1 MAIVQFKY
9 GSGALPS
16 TKNSGALYL
25 NQYNNKFYVD
35 LDESN
40 RICVGDFQRVN
51 WTSSDTIDSPRDA
64 LKALTIKDNNIL
76 YLTHDTTTGH
86 DALWYYDDQSSKPQF
101 REIIS
106 SESISIIASEFDRVD
121 KTLTSLGTE
130 LTNLTTTVETK
141 VSKTE
146 LEAYNFATE
155 EEAAAFAITAIS
167 NVQGDVTNDTS
178 TTLTIQGTRKYV
190 DFKAQEINSTIE
202 TLDDKVDEIKESVD
216 DIADIVEGHTT
227 QISDASQIAS
237 GAADMAGQ
245 ALSKANDAAD
255 AADEAKTLATNA
267 GTAAQNAAALAEQ
280 KVTMAEVENKGYITV
295 DQSNTAITNA
305 KNALV
310 GSSGDSKDKN
320 TIYGAKAYAA
330 SLDSAM
336 NSRVNTIDNAVKTKV
351 SKTELE
357 AYNYATND
365 EAAAYALSAISNIQG
380 NSESDTSETLTIHG
394 TRKYV
399 DSEIQSVD
407 SNIQALDNKID
418 GVDGKVTTLSST
430 VDNHTT
436 QISDTAQ
443 IASGAADTAEDALN
457 KANDAADA
465 ADEAKTLATE
475 AKTAAQNAADL
486 AARKVTMTEVENK
499 GYITENQ
506 ASTAITNAS
515 NALIGSSTDT
525 ANENTIQGAK
535 KYADSLNSSMSTRVD
550 TVAGNVGKN
559 AEEIETLKG
568 QISGLSNSG
577 FATTGYVDQKA
588 AGALNSAKGT
598 ANDSKDTITIYGARK
613 YADAINTSLTTK
625 INSVDNSLQE
635 LDLFVDEVSKDL
647 KQTDS
652 TATQAK
658 EAANKANQDL
668 VGVKT
673 TAEGAATS
681 AAQALSAAS
690 TAQQTADSK
699 TTLQAVKD
707 YISEGQYTTV
717 PAVTEA
723 ISDAVDTTIEYIDD
737 EVLQINTD
745 IDTLKQ
751 NIGNLSNIM
760 NFIGVITENLSQGST
775 TKTVTV
781 NESSYT
787 AQKGD
792 VVIDSSTEEFV
803 FDGSKWQLIG
813 NITAETSAIS
823 DLQGR
828 MEAAEDLISNLHGYS
843 DEHDIYISDLQGRM
857 TDAESNITTINDTI
871 GTKLTHNTN
880 TLWGVLTW
888 GTW

>member
-86 DALWYYDDQSSKPQF
+86 DALWYYDNQSSKPQF

-202 TLDDKVDEIKESVD
+202 TLDDKVDEIKENVD

-227 QISDASQIAS
+227 QISDATQIAS
-237 GAADMAGQ
+237 SAADMAGQ
-245 ALSKANDAAD
+245 ALD
-255 AADEAKTLATNA
+255 
-267 GTAAQNAAALAEQ
+267 
-280 KVTMAEVENKGYITV
+280 
-295 DQSNTAITNA
+295 
-305 KNALV
+305 
-310 GSSGDSKDKN
+310 
-320 TIYGAKAYAA
+320 
-330 SLDSAM
+330 
-336 NSRVNTIDNAVKTKV
+336 
-351 SKTELE
+351 
-357 AYNYATND
+357 
-365 EAAAYALSAISNIQG
+365 
-380 NSESDTSETLTIHG
+380 
-394 TRKYV
+394 
-399 DSEIQSVD
+399 
-407 SNIQALDNKID
+407 
-418 GVDGKVTTLSST
+418 
-430 VDNHTT
+430 
-436 QISDTAQ
+436 
-443 IASGAADTAEDALN
+443 

-486 AARKVTMTEVENK
+486 AARKVTMAEVENK

-535 KYADSLNSSMSTRVD
+535 KYADSLNSSMDSRVD

-598 ANDSKDTITIYGARK
+598 VNDSAETITIYGARK

-625 INSVDNSLQE
+625 INSVDGSLSA
-635 LDLFVDEVSKDL
+635 LDLLVDGISKDL

-668 VGVKT
+668 AGVKT

-681 AAQALSAAS
+681 AAQALSAAN
-690 TAQQTADSK
+690 TAQQKADSK
-699 TTLQAVKD
+699 TTLQEVTE
-707 YISEGQYTTV
+707 YITRNKYTTES
-717 PAVTEA
+717 AVTEA

-781 NESSYT
+781 GEKSHT
-787 AQKGD
+787 AQIGD

-823 DLQGR
+823 NLQGR
-828 MEAAEDLISNLHGYS
+828 MEAAEDLIDNLHGYV
-843 DEHDIYISDLQGRM
+843 DDHDIYISDLQGRM
-857 TDAESNITTINDTI
+857 TDAESNITTINGTI

>member
-25 NQYNNKFYVD
+25 NQYNKKFYVD

-40 RICVGDFQRVN
+40 RICVGDFQRIN
-51 WTSSDTIDSPRDA
+51 WTSSATIDSPRDA

-86 DALWYYDDQSSKPQF
+86 DALWYYDDQSTTPQF

-130 LTNLTTTVETK
+130 LTNLTTTVGTK
-141 VSKTE
+141 VSKAE
-146 LEAYNFATE
+146 LEAYDFATE

-167 NVQGDVTNDTS
+167 NVQGDATNDTS
-178 TTLTIQGTRKYV
+178 ATLTIQGTRKYV
-190 DFKAQEINSTIE
+190 DFKAQEINSTIK
-202 TLDDKVDEIKESVD
+202 TLNDEVDEIEESVA
-216 DIADIVEGHTT
+216 DIADIVNDHTT
-227 QISDASQIAS
+227 QISSVSQVAS
-237 GAADMAGQ
+237 GAADTAGQ
-245 ALSKANDAAD
+245 ALTKANDAAD
-255 AADEAKTLATNA
+255 AADKAKTLATDA
-267 GTAAQNAAALAEQ
+267 GTAAKNAADLAAQ
-280 KVTMAEVENKGYITV
+280 KVTMTEVENKGYITE
-295 DQSNTAITNA
+295 DQSNVAIANA
-305 KNALV
+305 SNALV
-310 GSSGDSKDKN
+310 GSSGDNKDKN
-320 TIYGAKAYAA
+320 TIYGAKAYAT

-336 NSRVNTIDNAVKTKV
+336 TSRVNTIDNDVKTKV
-351 SKTELE
+351 SKAELE
-357 AYNYATND
+357 AYDYATND
-365 EAAAYALSAISNIQG
+365 EAASYALSAISNIQG
-380 NSESDTSETLTIHG
+380 NSESDTLETLTIHG

-399 DSEIQSVD
+399 DSKIQGVD
-407 SNIQALDNKID
+407 TNIKALDNKID

-430 VDNHTT
+430 VSDHTT
-436 QISDTAQ
+436 QISDVSQ
-443 IASGAADTAEDALN
+443 IASDAADTAGKALT

-465 ADEAKTLATE
+465 ADKAKTLATE
-475 AKTAAQNAADL
+475 AKTAAQNAADI
-486 AARKVTMTEVENK
+486 AGQKVTMTEVENK

-506 ASTAITNAS
+506 ANKAIADAS
-515 NALIGSSTDT
+515 SALTGSSTDT
-525 ANENTIQGAK
+525 SHENTIWGAK
-535 KYADSLNSSMSTRVD
+535 KYADSLNSSMDTRVD
-550 TVAGNVGKN
+550 TVADNVEKN

-588 AGALNSAKGT
+588 TSTLNSAKGT
-598 ANDSKDTITIYGARK
+598 ANDSAETITIYGARK

-625 INSVDNSLQE
+625 INSVGNSLSA
-635 LDLFVDEVSKDL
+635 LDLLVDGISKDL
-647 KQTDS
+647 KQTDG

-681 AAQALSAAS
+681 AAEALTAAN
-690 TAQQTADSK
+690 TAQKTADGK
-699 TTLQAVKD
+699 TTLQAVIN
-707 YISEGQYTTV
+707 YLSEGQYTTV
-717 PAVTEA
+717 PAVTEL
-723 ISDAVDTTIEYIDD
+723 ISDATDSTIEYIDD

-760 NFIGVITENLSQGST
+760 NFIGTITENLSQGST
-775 TKTVTV
+775 TRTVTV
-781 NESSYT
+781 NGSSYT

-792 VVIDSSTEEFV
+792 VVIDSGTEEFV

-813 NITAETSAIS
+813 NITAETAAIS

-828 MEAAEDLISNLHGYS
+828 MSSAEELIDNLHGYS
-843 DEHDIYISDLQGRM
+843 DDHDIYISDLQGRM

-871 GTKLTHNTN
+871 GTTLTHDTN

>member
-35 LDESN
+35 LDESH
-40 RICVGDFQRVN
+40 RICVGDFQRIN

-86 DALWYYDDQSSKPQF
+86 DALWYYDDQTSKPQF

-121 KTLTSLGTE
+121 ETLTNLGTE
-130 LTNLTTTVETK
+130 LTNLTTIVETK

-167 NVQGDVTNDTS
+167 NVQGDATNDTS
-178 TTLTIQGTRKYV
+178 ATLTIQGTRKYV
-190 DFKAQEINSTIE
+190 DFKAQEINSTIK
-202 TLDDKVDEIKESVD
+202 TLNDKADKIEGSVT
-216 DIADIVEGHTT
+216 DIAGTVNDHTA
-227 QISDASQIAS
+227 QISEISQIAS
-237 GAADMAGQ
+237 GAADVARQ
-245 ALSKANDAAD
+245 ALSEANDAAD
-255 AADEAKTLATNA
+255 VADEAKTLATDA
-267 GTAAQNAAALAEQ
+267 GTAAKNAAALAEQ
-280 KVTMAEVENKGYITV
+280 KVTMEEVEDKGYITE
-295 DQSNTAITNA
+295 DQSNTAIANA

-310 GSSGDSKDKN
+310 GSSGDDKDKN

-336 NSRVNTIDNAVKTKV
+336 SSRVDTIDKAVKTKI

-380 NSESDTSETLTIHG
+380 NSESDTLETLTIHG
-394 TRKYV
+394 TRKYI
-399 DSEIQSVD
+399 DSEIQSV
-407 SNIQALDNKID
+407 
-418 GVDGKVTTLSST
+418 
-430 VDNHTT
+430 
-436 QISDTAQ
+436 
-443 IASGAADTAEDALN
+443 
-457 KANDAADA
+457 
-465 ADEAKTLATE
+465 
-475 AKTAAQNAADL
+475 KTAAQNAADL
-486 AARKVTMTEVENK
+486 AKQKVTMAEVEDK
-499 GYITENQ
+499 GYITETQ
-506 ASTAITNAS
+506 ANAAIANAS
-515 NALIGSSTDT
+515 SALIGSSTDT
-525 ANENTIQGAK
+525 SNENTIQGAK
-535 KYADSLNSSMSTRVD
+535 KYADSLNSSMSTKVD
-550 TVAGNVGKN
+550 TVDGKTGKN
-559 AEEIETLKG
+559 AEEIEALKE

-588 AGALNSAKGT
+588 AGALSSAKGT
-598 ANDSKDTITIYGARK
+598 VNDSAETITIYGARK

-625 INSVDNSLQE
+625 INSVGSSLSA
-635 LDLFVDEVSKDL
+635 LDLLVDGISKDL

-658 EAANKANQDL
+658 EAADKANQDL
-668 VGVKT
+668 AGVKT
-673 TAEGAATS
+673 TAEGAAAN
-681 AAQALSAAS
+681 AAQALSTAN
-690 TAQQTADSK
+690 TAQQTAESK

-717 PAVTEA
+717 STVNGA
-723 ISDAVDTTIEYIDD
+723 ISNAIDATIEYID
-737 EVLQINTD
+737 EENLSLSTAIS
-745 IDTLKQ
+745 TLER

-775 TKTVTV
+775 TKNVTV
-781 NESSYT
+781 NGESYT
-787 AQKGD
+787 AQIGD

-823 DLQGR
+823 NLQGR
-828 MEAAEDLISNLHGYS
+828 MDNAEDLIDNLHGYV
-843 DEHDIYISDLQGRM
+843 DDHDIAIGDLQGRM

-888 GTW
+888 GTWS